1 MNKKMFTDMLM
12 LTLLFISVFIIIFVI
27 YWLIWRGNQ
36 RNINQL
42 TRPIQE
48 EYRGQQDRE
57 LVLSHNRYQLL
68 KRNREFIVQP
78 QREVAVDNN
87 TLYNIVNAI
96 KESKRNTKN
105 SYFVTGR

>member
-1 MNKKMFTDMLM
+1 MLM

-27 YWLIWRGNQ
+27 YWIIWRDNQ

-57 LVLSHNRYQLL
+57 LVLLHNRYHLL
-68 KRNREFIVQP
+68 IRNREFIVQL
-78 QREVAVDNN
+78 QREVAVDND
-87 TLYNIVNAI
+87 TLYLVNSI

-105 SYFVTGR
+105 SYFVIGR

>member
-1 MNKKMFTDMLM
+1 MNKKILPDMMM

-57 LVLSHNRYQLL
+57 LVLSHNRYHLL
-68 KRNREFIVQP
+68 KRNREAEP
-78 QREVAVDNN
+78 QREVAVDND
-87 TLYNIVNAI
+87 TLHIVNEI
-96 KESKRNTKN
+96 KESQGNTKN

>member
-1 MNKKMFTDMLM
+1 MNKKMFTDMMM

-57 LVLSHNRYQLL
+57 LVLSRNKYHLL
-68 KRNREFIVQP
+68 KRNRVIHPQP
-78 QREVAVDNN
+78 QREVAVDNDI
-87 TLYNIVNAI
+87 LYLVNSI

>member
-57 LVLSHNRYQLL
+57 LVLSRNRYQLL

-78 QREVAVDNN
+78 KRDVAVDNDI
-87 TLYNIVNAI
+87 LYLVNAI
-96 KESKRNTKN
+96 KESQGNTNK
-105 SYFVTGR
+105 SLFVTGR